1 MNGTIVLHPESG
13 LPESG
18 GFNSVMDAA
27 RSGASDA
34 REAAARFLPVATQF
48 LKTCA
53 YGTAYGISY
62 GMVFPSYLIARTVPR
77 DNPVVHGFVDG
88 AAAAMDLARE
98 TKTGESP
105 SVALQAP

>member
-13 LPESG
+13 LSESG
-18 GFNSVMDAA
+18 SFNSVMHAA

-34 REAAARFLPVATQF
+34 RNAAARFLPVASQF
-48 LKTCA
+48 LKSCA

-62 GMVFPSYLIARTVPR
+62 GVVFPSYLIARSIPR
-77 DNPVVHGFVDG
+77 DNPVVHGLIDG

-98 TKTGESP
+98 TKAGLAP
-105 SVALQAP
+105 SSSLNAP

>member
-1 MNGTIVLHPESG
+1 MH
-13 LPESG
+13 
-18 GFNSVMDAA
+18 AA
-27 RSGASDA
+27 RSGAADA
-34 REAAARFLPVATQF
+34 REAAARFLPVATQL

-62 GMVFPSYLIARTVPR
+62 GVVFPSYLVARTIPR

-98 TKTGESP
+98 TEAGP
-105 SVALQAP
+105 SQTPALIAP